1 MLVHSIK
8 QWFWS
13 VAFCLAFLFI
23 GERSNSQI
31 SFQATTNASQVVE
44 NGVFTVEFKLQNAIS
59 NAFTPPDFKPFKV
72 VGGPS
77 TSQSTSII
85 NGKRSQSMSLS
96 YSLLATTLG
105 KHTIGPATINVNGN
119 RLQTKPI
126 QVEVVKA
133 APGGESAGGP
143 DIFLR
148 AEIDSAQIYPGQQQ
162 FLYYKIYTQV
172 NIRDYSSISED
183 QYEDFYFRYVKDF
196 DRRPQQVVIDGKQ
209 YTSQIIKTV
218 ALFPQKT
225 GVFSIDPFILNVWV
239 PKPGANTSRSFFRTY
254 NHINKQISSNPVIIN
269 VTSLPP
275 GAPESFSGAVGKFNM
290 QANIDKQKITT
301 DDALVLRMR
310 VVGDGDSRR
319 WSAPEIGLNDQFE
332 VFEPN
337 IIYEKSIDQN
347 GIVMSEKTFE
357 YLMIP
362 KKTGTIRFSAPFT
375 FFSPDSMRFVTL
387 NSRRFTVQVSQG
399 TQALSDRIEELAAV
413 NEGLNIEDFKTHGK
427 LRMSQCSFFGSTLF
441 WILAVLPFC
450 LLGIAIFLERRKSDY
465 LNMDP
470 EKRKMLEANRKAM
483 ERLKEA
489 ETFQNEGSSKDYY
502 DAISKA
508 IFGYVSD
515 KLKIPHSEL
524 SYSSINSKVD
534 QLGLDN
540 EKRER
545 LMSILSKCQ
554 FLVYGGGAAGE
565 ARKELFD
572 QTLQLITE
580 LEAELNV

>member
-1 MLVHSIK
+1 MLVLTIK
-8 QWFWS
+8 QWFWPITL
-13 VAFCLAFLFI
+13 CLGFLFS
-23 GERSNSQI
+23 GEKASSQI
-31 SFQATTNASQVVE
+31 TFQASSNASQVVE
-44 NGVFTVEFKLQNAIS
+44 NGVFTVEFTLQNAIS

-72 VGGPS
+72 VSGPS

-85 NGKRSQSMSLS
+85 NGKRSQSMSLR

-105 KHTIGPATINVNGN
+105 KHTIGPARINVNGN
-119 RLQTKPI
+119 RLQTQPI

-133 APGGESAGGP
+133 APGSGSSDGP

-225 GVFSIDPFILNVWV
+225 GVFTIDPFILNIWV

-254 NHINKQISSNPVIIN
+254 NHVNKQISSNPVSIN
-269 VTSLPP
+269 VSPLPL
-275 GAPESFSGAVGKFNM
+275 GAPESYSGAVGKFNV
-290 QANIDKQKITT
+290 QASIDKQKITT

-319 WSAPEIGLNDQFE
+319 WSAPKIGLDDQFE

-337 IIYEKSIDQN
+337 IIHEKSVDQN

-362 KKTGTIRFSAPFT
+362 KKTGVLRFSAPFT

-399 TQALSDRIEELAAV
+399 ANTAGDRIDDLSGESEA
-413 NEGLNIEDFKTHGK
+413 LNIEDFKPHGK
-427 LRMSQCSFFGSTLF
+427 MYQSRSSFFASPLF
-441 WILAVLPFC
+441 WLLAILPFC
-450 LLGIAIFLERRKSDY
+450 LLGVVAFLERKKSDY
-465 LNMDP
+465 LSMDP
-470 EKRKMLEANRKAM
+470 EKRKMLEAKRKALQ
-483 ERLKEA
+483 RLKEA
-489 ETFQNEGSSKDYY
+489 ESLQNEGSSKDYY
-502 DAISKA
+502 DSISKA

-515 KLKIPHSEL
+515 KLKIPHAEL
-524 SYSSINSKVD
+524 SYSSIKSKVD
-534 QLGLDN
+534 QLGVDS

-554 FLVYGGGAAGE
+554 FLVYGGGTAGDE
-565 ARKELFD
+565 RKEMFD
-572 QTLQLITE
+572 HTLQLITE
-580 LEAELNV
+580 LEAEINI